1 MVSHAPAPSGPSAF
15 CAWSATLPPTPASPH
30 PTPVGANRSTSRR
43 FWKLH
48 GKTYPVNVGTT
59 FGTRDAL
66 ATLLERIFDALRPG
80 LASTSTRAAA
90 QLLPRGAEAGIAEGC
105 WEQGVLNV
113 LAYTVAASAQPRAW
127 ASCVKDGLPA
137 RSVATITVWDYLTGP
152 VKTLTIGAR
161 RDRFGRFYNERG
173 AMYAIVHQFKKGRNS
188 PFFGELARMLPA
200 NGSAFREP
208 IFAREMQRVRHLNA
222 GSGCTKPTNKDGSK
236 VSQADARWT
245 ASCQDLEEIPPPG
258 EFDPSGDPSA
268 TKAWWVN
275 LLNWLYGGQPWSSR
289 TVMQTTS
296 DGESDWWAPQQPPYT
311 PAARVH
317 PPGHVGGRIE
327 GDTHNARA
335 WRELHRAGFVC

>member
-1 MVSHAPAPSGPSAF
+1 LRSREGQQYTYAGVLDADLIFQADIFAALSAVRTAEAHAQSTYEIHLMSESVSPSVKNNMLLHGTPPGHLSLAKAALKKTDGQQCSGPQWPQCH

-90 QLLPRGAEAGIAEGC
+90 QLLPRGAETGIAEGC

-137 RSVATITVWDYLTGP
+137 R
-152 VKTLTIGAR
+152 
-161 RDRFGRFYNERG
+161 
-173 AMYAIVHQFKKGRNS
+173 
-188 PFFGELARMLPA
+188 
-200 NGSAFREP
+200 
-208 IFAREMQRVRHLNA
+208 
-222 GSGCTKPTNKDGSK
+222 
-236 VSQADARWT
+236 
-245 ASCQDLEEIPPPG
+245 
-258 EFDPSGDPSA
+258 
-268 TKAWWVN
+268 
-275 LLNWLYGGQPWSSR
+275 
-289 TVMQTTS
+289 
-296 DGESDWWAPQQPPYT
+296 
-311 PAARVH
+311 
-317 PPGHVGGRIE
+317 
-327 GDTHNARA
+327 
-335 WRELHRAGFVC
+335 